1 MKIFLFFILA
11 AAFPAI
17 SCVIPLTSV
26 YTGKYRE
33 RNKENVLFEV
43 FCNFHSSSIHLHV
56 KQEQELGL
64 YTIAWKDLDLLIEAL
79 MENILKRNREQVHR
93 SELNEATRESG
104 FRPFMHSK
112 R

>member
-17 SCVIPLTSV
+17 SCVIPLTCV

-43 FCNFHSSSIHLHV
+43 FCNFHSSCIHLHL
-56 KQEQELGL
+56 KQELVL
-64 YTIAWKDLDLLIEAL
+64 
-79 MENILKRNREQVHR
+79 
-93 SELNEATRESG
+93 
-104 FRPFMHSK
+104 
-112 R
+112 